1 MKRLLLVL
9 FALTFA
15 AGCLA
20 QVPGVKLEDHKGRQV
35 ESGKAILDGK
45 TPVIVSFWRSDCI
58 PCIKELS
65 AIYDALPDW
74 QEKADFRVVAV
85 STDDSRSIA
94 KARSMAQGKG
104 WTDDYVLLYDLNQD
118 FARAMNVTL
127 TPQTFIFD
135 GKGKLVYSH
144 TGYTPGSESELL
156 KEILKLK

>member
-1 MKRLLLVL
+1 MKRFMLIISALLL
-9 FALTFA
+9 
-15 AGCLA
+15 AGTCLA
-20 QVPGVKLEDHKGRQV
+20 QVPGVKLEDQKGRPA
-35 ESGKAILDGK
+35 ESVKAITGGG
-45 TPVIVSFWRSDCI
+45 TPAIVSFWRSDCI

-74 QEKADFRVVAV
+74 QEKAAFKVVAV
-85 STDDSRSIA
+85 STDDSRSVA

-104 WTDDYVLLYDLNQD
+104 WTDDYVMLYDLNQD

-135 GKGKLVYSH
+135 GKGRLVYSH
-144 TGYTPGSESELL
+144 TGYTPGSEGELL